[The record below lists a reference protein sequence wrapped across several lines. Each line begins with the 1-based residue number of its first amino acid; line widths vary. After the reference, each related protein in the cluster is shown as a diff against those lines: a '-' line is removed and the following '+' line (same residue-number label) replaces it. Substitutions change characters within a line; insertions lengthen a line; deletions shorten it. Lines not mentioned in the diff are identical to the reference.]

1 MEAEERH
8 HSQAEP
14 NDEGGDLKPV
24 RGNGTSLF
32 EGTPGAGGVQ
42 AAEEEEEDR
51 TLQKSQLIVEDKQQR
66 MKRDLIA
73 KSSMMWVET
82 RNLTESSMSDEM
94 MISANGP
101 SFGQC
106 DDIVRRTLNS

>member
-8 HSQAEP
+8 DTTRQ
-14 NDEGGDLKPV
+14 PV
-24 RGNGTSLF
+24 RGSGTSLF
-32 EGTPGAGGVQ
+32 EGTPDGGGGE
-42 AAEEEEEDR
+42 AAEEEDKDR

-82 RNLTESSMSDEM
+82 RNLSESSMSDKM
-94 MISANGP
+94 MISAKGNGP

-106 DDIVRRTLNS
+106 DDIVGRTLKS